1 MTILTSLALIACAAI
16 HLAPS
21 VGILGSKWLGKLYG
35 LPIHEPNLLL
45 LTQHRAVLFGLLG
58 LALLFA
64 AFKPQFHGVAL
75 LAGLVSVVAFLAL
88 AHFTTGELT
97 PEIQRVVRVDWFALA
112 FLLLGGLSH
121 LMTGKPGLH

>member
-1 MTILTSLALIACAAI
+1 MTIVTSLALIACAAI

-58 LALLFA
+58 LALLYA
-64 AFKPQFHGVAL
+64 SFKPQFHGVAL
-75 LAGLVSVVAFLAL
+75 LAGLAL
-88 AHFTTGELT
+88 FAHAMRAARASANDGRAT
-97 PEIQRVVRVDWFALA
+97 PCQAPAKKASLRRSAR
-112 FLLLGGLSH
+112 SR
-121 LMTGKPGLH
+121 K